1 MNKGIA
7 GLVLA
12 GAMVVSSTAQAS
24 TFGIYKFTGP
34 TQTLASAMTVC
45 RYSEGV
51 PTSDD
56 GEASYSVT
64 VSSLTATEKTRLQT
78 GIANGS
84 AVINMRVLEQLN
96 VISDGYVSLT
106 YDYEIRFV
114 RGTTITT
121 IETDSVFLEATSG
134 TSAPR
139 REIAANLAAAGVPST
154 LEDTDRFEVVFHGSV
169 DNVCGSVWSQVGSA
183 TYLSNVYG
191 TAKATFT
198 GTY

>member
-1 MNKGIA
+1 MKIGIA

-12 GAMVVSSTAQAS
+12 GAVVSSSAQAA
-24 TFGIYKFTGP
+24 TFGIYKFTGS
-34 TQTLASAMTVC
+34 QTLASAQTVC

-56 GEASYSVT
+56 GEGTYSVT
-64 VSSLTATEKTRLQT
+64 VSSLTATEKSRLQT
-78 GIANGS
+78 GIANRS
-84 AVINMRVLEQLN
+84 AVINIKVLEQLN
-96 VISDGYVSLT
+96 VISDGYVSLA

-114 RGTTITT
+114 RGTTVTT
-121 IETDSVFLEATSG
+121 IATDSVFVEATSG
-134 TSAPR
+134 TNSVSVP
-139 REIAANLAAAGVPST
+139 ISVNLAAAGVPST
-154 LEDTDRFEVVFHGSV
+154 LSSTDRFEVVFHGSV

-183 TYLSNVYG
+183 TYMSNVYG